1 MTSPNPRRS
10 PAGKSAKPASGTPRK
25 ATTGGA
31 AAGRT
36 GTGKAT
42 TGGAGKTGTGKAAT
56 GRAGTAKPAA
66 GKAPKPVKGTKPA
79 PGKAAGT
86 GTWQPPAK
94 PRARREEP
102 GAVSRDGVSQRDAV
116 SALGRIGGPD
126 TRAGRGNSAGR
137 AKTPIAD
144 MTGAERLQK
153 VLAASGIGS
162 RRDCENLISEGR
174 VMLNGQVAKLGDK
187 ADPETAEIYV
197 DGERLVTDT
206 RLVYLAMNKPLG
218 VMSTMSDEKGR
229 ISLAEYVGR
238 VAQRVYHVGRLDA
251 ETEGLLLLT
260 NDGDLA
266 HKLTHPSFEVSKTY
280 LAEVSGTIPQG
291 FKKRIMTG
299 IELED
304 GFAKAD
310 SFKVVTSAGGR
321 TLVELSLHEGRKH
334 IVRRLLGEMG
344 HEVHRLVRVSI
355 GPIHLGDTKP
365 GRIRK
370 LGQPEIAALFKA
382 VEQ

>member
-1 MTSPNPRRS
+1 
-10 PAGKSAKPASGTPRK
+10 
-25 ATTGGA
+25 
-31 AAGRT
+31 
-36 GTGKAT
+36 
-42 TGGAGKTGTGKAAT
+42 
-56 GRAGTAKPAA
+56 
-66 GKAPKPVKGTKPA
+66 
-79 PGKAAGT
+79 
-86 GTWQPPAK
+86 
-94 PRARREEP
+94 
-102 GAVSRDGVSQRDAV
+102 
-116 SALGRIGGPD
+116 
-126 TRAGRGNSAGR
+126 
-137 AKTPIAD
+137 

-153 VLAASGIGS
+153 ILAASGIGS

-174 VMLNGQVAKLGDK
+174 VMLNGEVAKLGDK

-238 VAQRVYHVGRLDA
+238 FAQRVYHVGRLDA

-291 FKKRIMTG
+291 FKKRITTG

-310 SFKVVTSAGGR
+310 TFKVVTTAGGR